1 MIAITR
7 LNGEF
12 KSANEAY
19 FYFVDA
25 IPRLKILAKILQDD
39 KWPENDQFLIEI
51 LKDSCQTTDYF
62 YILSILSRF
71 IQN

>member
-19 FYFVDA
+19 FYFVDT

-39 KWPENDQFLIEI
+39 KWPENDQFLTE
-51 LKDSCQTTDYF
+51 F
-62 YILSILSRF
+62 
-71 IQN
+71 